1 MEFFRNF
8 LCAIGMLEPTKV
20 DFIFELP
27 LEVSQLI
34 LRHLD
39 PESLLCA
46 AQVSRRW
53 LRICKSDK
61 ILQQT
66 ARRHKRETK
75 ERMRKQ
81 IFGEDSTIHSLKRIR
96 DLRKDRTV
104 ACTRF
109 EAAILFGTKVAPR
122 IPPSRNVKKTN
133 SLAIRTRKCIRM

>member
-8 LCAIGMLEPTKV
+8 LCAIGVLESTKI

-66 ARRHKRETK
+66 ARHHKRETS
-75 ERMRKQ
+75 RMRKE
-81 IFGEDSTIHSLKRIR
+81 IFGEDLTIHFLKRIR
-96 DLRKDRTV
+96 ELRKDGNV
-104 ACTRF
+104 ACTRL
-109 EAAILFGTKVAPR
+109 EAAVLFGTKVASR
-122 IPPSRNVKKTN
+122 ISPSRNVKKSN
-133 SLAIRTRKCIRM
+133 SVAIRTRKCIRM